1 MKRIP
6 LFIAGAAMILA
17 SCQQSLE
24 ILESQG
30 AENLV
35 STFTAST
42 EIPGTRT
49 ALGENGAAFDVLWQP
64 GDKIVVMD
72 CLLKPGIYVTGST
85 GTTGTFEFESGEKVG
100 YPDYV
105 AYYPASLYHDGV
117 LSLPAVQKYAEGNI
131 AEAPMYA
138 VSSTSE
144 LAFKNL
150 CGIIRL
156 NLSTAAE
163 GAKVRKITLKSDK
176 GLRGRFKVV
185 DNAAVVLDT
194 DGITLDCGEDGVA
207 IGAEAVPFHIAVPA
221 GNYSTLEVAVWTTD
235 GKKQARTTK
244 AGLKVVRSNVTDVTL
259 RFDNFAAAAV
269 TDLSFLGSANCYL
282 VPMAGSYKFKATV
295 KGNGA
300 ADLAGI
306 EKDTDPASIA
316 KAELVWA
323 TFNTVTAPEEGQLI
337 KDVRYEDGYVWFS
350 TDDEYLEGN
359 ALVAVKDASDNILW
373 SWHLWFESDDMLDMA
388 QKYPGSGRV
397 MMDRNLGALSNCY
410 AADNALD
417 FGFAYQ
423 NGRKDPFM
431 MTASRTEF
439 KALGVLGTYTS
450 YAGSSTVASSILR
463 PTVVFGTDGWG
474 GSANN
479 WSSED
484 KTIFD
489 PCPPGWMVP
498 PSDIWKTS
506 GFNSASFVKM
516 NDDWNTYH
524 GCIFNGMAWFP
535 ATGDRWGANHNN
547 TGKAIR
553 VWAQGAGK
561 DLASDNGGGPST
573 NGGSNPGHGYSVRC
587 VRAEIKDVRDGL
599 VQYWPFDGNAKN
611 AVSGGID
618 ATVNGATLT
627 EDRFGV
633 AKCAYYFDG
642 GVSMEA
648 AGAADFGQSSF
659 TANLWV
665 STTQS
670 TWNGANIL
678 RTDGGFANGWL
689 LRFVGSGKLEI
700 WEGRSVNVGYTTPA
714 AYNDGNWHMLTFV
727 RDVENRVGRLYVD
740 AEYVGGYGMSPDV
753 INDVSN
759 PLRFGTYGGGEFY
772 AGKMDDVRLYDRALS
787 SQEIFDLY
795 ILNTE

>member
-1 MKRIP
+1 MKRLIV
-6 LFIAGAAMILA
+6 FAALAALTLA
-17 SCQQSLE
+17 SCRQSLE
-24 ILESQG
+24 ITETVEPEGS
-30 AENLV
+30 V

-42 EIPGTRT
+42 ECPSTRT
-49 ALGENGAAFDVLWQP
+49 ALGENGEAFEVLWQP
-64 GDKIVVMD
+64 GDRIAVTDLSSRKGV
-72 CLLKPGIYVTGST
+72 YVTEST
-85 GTTGTFEFESGEKVG
+85 GTSGSFVFNSGTKAA
-100 YPDYV
+100 YPDFE
-105 AYYPASLYHDGV
+105 AFYPESLYHDGV
-117 LSLPAVQKYAEGNI
+117 LSLPAVQHYAAGNI
-131 AEAPMYA
+131 AYAPMHA
-138 VSSTSE
+138 VSATSE

-150 CGIIRL
+150 CGIMRL
-156 NLSTAAE
+156 NVSTAAE
-163 GAKVRKITLKSDK
+163 GTKVRRITLKADR
-176 GLRGRFKVV
+176 GMRGRFKVV
-185 DNAAVVLDT
+185 NDAAVVLDC
-194 DGITLDCGEDGVA
+194 DGITLDCGEEGVA

-221 GNYSTLEVAVWTTD
+221 TNYTNLEVTVWTTD
-235 GKKQARTTK
+235 GKLQARTAK
-244 AGLKVVRSNVTDVTL
+244 AGVQIVRSNITDVTL

-269 TDLSFLGSANCYL
+269 TDLSLVESANCYL
-282 VPMAGSYKFKATV
+282 VPAAGNYRFKATL

-306 EKDTDPASIA
+306 AKDTDPASIA

-323 TFNTVTAPEEGQLI
+323 TFNTEEVPEEGQLI
-337 KDVRYEDGYVWFS
+337 KDIRYEDGYVWFS
-350 TDDEYLEGN
+350 TGDEYREGN
-359 ALVAVKDASDNILW
+359 ALVAIKDASDNILW
-373 SWHLWFESDDMLDMA
+373 SWHLWFESDDVLDQA
-388 QKYPGSGRV
+388 QKYPVSGCV
-397 MMDRNLGALSNCY
+397 VMDRNLGALSNCY

-423 NGRKDPFM
+423 NGRKDPFLM
-431 MTASRTEF
+431 SASRTEF

-450 YAGSSTVASSILR
+450 YAGSSTVASSIIR

-474 GSANN
+474 GTPDY
-479 WSSED
+479 WSSEN

-599 VQYWPFDGNAKN
+599 VQYWPFDGNAAN

-627 EDRFGV
+627 EDRYGN
-633 AKCAYYFDG
+633 ADRAYYFNG
-642 GVSMEA
+642 RSSMEA
-648 AGAADFGQSSF
+648 DGAANFGKTSF
-659 TANLWV
+659 TANVWV
-665 STTQS
+665 STIQS
-670 TWNGANIL
+670 SWNGANLL
-678 RTDGGFANGWL
+678 RTDGGYYNGWL
-689 LRFVGSGKLEI
+689 LRFAGGGRIEI
-700 WEGRSVNVGYTTPA
+700 WEGRDAYIGYTSST
-714 AYNDGNWHMLTFV
+714 AYNDGNWHMVTFV

-740 AEYVGGYGMSPDV
+740 GEYIGGYGMSATTV
-753 INDVSN
+753 NNVSN
-759 PLRFGTYGGGEFY
+759 KLCFGTYGGGEFY
-772 AGKMDDVRLYDRALS
+772 VGKMDEVRLYDRALS
-787 SQEIFDLY
+787 ANEISGLY
-795 ILNTE
+795 NYYSD